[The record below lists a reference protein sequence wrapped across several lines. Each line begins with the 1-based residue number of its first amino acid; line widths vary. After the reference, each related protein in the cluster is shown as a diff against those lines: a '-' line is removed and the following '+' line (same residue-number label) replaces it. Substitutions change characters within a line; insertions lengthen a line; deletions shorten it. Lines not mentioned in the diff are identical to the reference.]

1 MRILWILSELNRG
14 RQEKEKARE
23 EKRREEQEGKT
34 KRSGGTVTHA
44 LETYTP
50 HNPPRLTPPPLSRTT
65 ITTASQNETR
75 KRAHK
80 VMIWD
85 DHQSR
90 CIGEL
95 SFRSEVKA
103 VRLRRDRV
111 VVVLAQRIYVYRFSD
126 LHLLDRIN
134 TIRNDQG
141 LVALCAD
148 ASNMVLACPGVS
160 RGHVNVEL
168 YDLRRST
175 LIPAHE
181 SELAQVCIS
190 YRGEQ
195 Q

>member
-1 MRILWILSELNRG
+1 
-14 RQEKEKARE
+14 
-23 EKRREEQEGKT
+23 
-34 KRSGGTVTHA
+34 
-44 LETYTP
+44 
-50 HNPPRLTPPPLSRTT
+50 
-65 ITTASQNETR
+65 
-75 KRAHK
+75 
-80 VMIWD
+80 MIWD

-181 SELAQVCIS
+181 SELAQVCLC
-190 YRGEQ
+190 GVTAKQ
-195 Q
+195 

>member
-1 MRILWILSELNRG
+1 
-14 RQEKEKARE
+14 
-23 EKRREEQEGKT
+23 
-34 KRSGGTVTHA
+34 
-44 LETYTP
+44 
-50 HNPPRLTPPPLSRTT
+50 
-65 ITTASQNETR
+65 
-75 KRAHK
+75 
-80 VMIWD
+80 MIWD

-95 SFRSEVKA
+95 SFRSDVKA

-111 VVVLAQRIYVYRFSD
+111 VVVLTQRIYVYRFSD

-181 SELAQVCIS
+181 SELAQVCVCVRPAVWVWVLFGFVLMPG
-190 YRGEQ
+190 RGGGVNRGHVNGRTVLI
-195 Q
+195 

>member
-1 MRILWILSELNRG
+1 M
-14 RQEKEKARE
+14 Q
-23 EKRREEQEGKT
+23 
-34 KRSGGTVTHA
+34 
-44 LETYTP
+44 
-50 HNPPRLTPPPLSRTT
+50 
-65 ITTASQNETR
+65 
-75 KRAHK
+75 

-95 SFRSEVKA
+95 SFRSDVKA

-111 VVVLAQRIYVYRFSD
+111 VVVLTQRIYVYRFSD

-181 SELAQVCIS
+181 SELAQVRFRFVYASFFVGCCGIK
-190 YRGEQ
+190 RGFVSGWEGFGTGGRAASSKSVGVSGCRLWACYYGAV
-195 Q
+195 

>member
-1 MRILWILSELNRG
+1 MLLST
-14 RQEKEKARE
+14 Q
-23 EKRREEQEGKT
+23 
-34 KRSGGTVTHA
+34 
-44 LETYTP
+44 
-50 HNPPRLTPPPLSRTT
+50 
-65 ITTASQNETR
+65 
-75 KRAHK
+75 

-134 TIRNDQG
+134 TIRNDAG

-181 SELAQVCIS
+181 SELAQVRWGLWLIGWLGNGNLFFS
-190 YRGEQ
+190 SFGYNS
-195 Q
+195 

>member
-1 MRILWILSELNRG
+1 
-14 RQEKEKARE
+14 
-23 EKRREEQEGKT
+23 
-34 KRSGGTVTHA
+34 
-44 LETYTP
+44 
-50 HNPPRLTPPPLSRTT
+50 
-65 ITTASQNETR
+65 
-75 KRAHK
+75 
-80 VMIWD
+80 MIWD

-181 SELAQVCIS
+181 SELAQVGVSNQGGCVRCCCTGTNQHRVNLLCFLGAS
-190 YRGEQ
+190 AWRAQ
-195 Q
+195 QQQTKHGCVWGVWGGSFVAWR